1 MTKRIHWL
9 IERGVIGDDKIEAMA
24 VQLDQEGIGYDIFRT
39 IPFSHDIADPVPQ
52 LSGDETVICYG
63 STSAQGACKARG
75 WLPASWTGPEIDET
89 RVQAA
94 LGPRYLNADA
104 FAARLRSCGS
114 RCRFR
119 KRIAF
124 GVTSTSSSS

>member
-63 STSAQGACKARG
+63 STSAQGPARRG
-75 WLPASWTGPEIDET
+75 VGCPPAGPGRRST
-89 RVQAA
+89 K
-94 LGPRYLNADA
+94 PA
-104 FAARLRSCGS
+104 FRRRSG
-114 RCRFR
+114 RA
-119 KRIAF
+119 I
-124 GVTSTSSSS
+124 